1 MSLQDELNRIDALQI
16 YNVWQDVF
24 KRLYPNQLYRNK
36 NKDNLRSPSE
46 YYQRIDVFQYA
57 DGQEVFTAKFPFA
70 LYTDEET
77 QYKNL
82 LKDKATAKDQAEQ
95 VKQQIL
101 DLLIDV
107 ELGVAAGLLGLDKP
121 NAAVYRNELIQSGN
135 LAQTQALKDYYDAWK
150 TEQDIISQENQA
162 IQDGVNAIE
171 KGKKIVA
178 YINFLNRQKNLT
190 IEQFQQILADADL
203 QLIERL
209 CLNGSIASARFQI
222 NQYIPDGTLIT
233 QDDKDKIL
241 AFIDR
246 S

>member
-1 MSLQDELNRIDALQI
+1 MSLQNELDRIDALNI
-16 YNVWQDVF
+16 YDIWQEVF
-24 KRLYPNQLYRNK
+24 NRLYPNQLYRNK

-46 YYQRIDVFQYA
+46 YYQRIDVFQYV

-82 LKDKATAKDQAEQ
+82 LKDEVTAADQAEQ

-101 DLLIDV
+101 DLLIDI
-107 ELGVAAGLLGLDKP
+107 ELNVAAGLLGLDKP
-121 NAAVYRNELIQSGN
+121 NAAIYRNELIQSGN
-135 LAQTQALKDYYDAWK
+135 LAQAQELKDAYDIWK
-150 TEQDIISQENQA
+150 AEQDIIAQESQA
-162 IQDGVNAIE
+162 IQDGVAAIE
-171 KGKKIVA
+171 KGKKVVA

-190 IEQFQQILADADL
+190 VEQFQQILLDADL

-209 CLNGSIASARFQI
+209 CLNGSIVSARFQI
-222 NQYIPDGTLIT
+222 SQYTPDGILIT